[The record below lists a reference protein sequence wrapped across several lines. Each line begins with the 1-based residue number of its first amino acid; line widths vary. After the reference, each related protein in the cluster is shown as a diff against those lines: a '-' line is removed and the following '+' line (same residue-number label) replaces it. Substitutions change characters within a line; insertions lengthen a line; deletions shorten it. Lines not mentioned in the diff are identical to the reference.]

1 MFKMTLLAAA
11 LALTSLNAFADNHGA
26 AMTPAAA
33 PAAAPLTLG
42 EQFIVRAYAGQLEGF
57 AINNVLKAKTLGIA
71 VNNSTI
77 CVALAGAMAGEFVGH
92 NKTEGLDAGKKG
104 ETPVRR
110 LDIVAYTP
118 NLDLTTAINSLKNKD
133 AIALVFGGQVSDA
146 DNAASVK
153 ATLAELAKA
162 EYKGDIFLHLTVAA
176 KKWLEE
182 AAMGDAAI
190 AAYLAKKN
198 NVYALGVNVE
208 KSMGMVT
215 QMSYKD
221 GKQAVVKA
229 VFETQLND
237 GFLNL
242 FKRRLIPAQ

>member
-1 MFKMTLLAAA
+1 
-11 LALTSLNAFADNHGA
+11 
-26 AMTPAAA
+26 
-33 PAAAPLTLG
+33 LG
-42 EQFIVRAYAGQLEGF
+42 EQFIVRAYAGQLEGM

-77 CVALAGAMAGEFVGH
+77 CVSLAGAMAGEFIGH
-92 NKTEGLDAGKKG
+92 NKAEGLAAGKKG
-104 ETPVRR
+104 EMPAPR
-110 LDIVAYTP
+110 LAVVAYTP
-118 NLDLTTAINSLKNKD
+118 TLDIAKAASSLTNKD
-133 AIALVFGGQVSDA
+133 AIALVFGGQLSDA

-176 KKWLEE
+176 KKWVEE

-190 AAYLAKKN
+190 AAYLAKKD
-198 NVYALGVNVE
+198 NVYALGVNAE
-208 KSMGMVT
+208 KGMGMVN

-229 VFETQLND
+229 VFETPLND

-242 FKRRLIPAQ
+242 FKRRLVPAQ